1 MDGHGRITNEN
12 GTYEGDIKNGIFH
25 GQGTFALKDG
35 TWIYKGGF
43 EDGHM
48 SGSGTEYWPKE
59 KRKYYAGFLEGN
71 YKDGE
76 RNGVGTWYYNDHT
89 YRKCKFRNGKEI
101 SVIEEG
107 TWR

>member
-1 MDGHGRITNEN
+1 MN
-12 GTYEGDIKNGIFH
+12 
-25 GQGTFALKDG
+25 
-35 TWIYKGGF
+35 
-43 EDGHM
+43 
-48 SGSGTEYWPKE
+48 GSGTEYWPKE
-59 KRKYYAGFLEGN
+59 KRKYYAGFLECN

-89 YRKCKFRNGKEI
+89 YNKCKFRNGKQI